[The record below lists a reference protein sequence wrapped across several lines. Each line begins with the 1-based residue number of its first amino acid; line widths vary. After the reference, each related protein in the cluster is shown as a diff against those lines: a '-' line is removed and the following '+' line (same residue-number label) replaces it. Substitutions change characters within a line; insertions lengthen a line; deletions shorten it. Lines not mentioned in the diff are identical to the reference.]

1 MDNDKILVLMFK
13 KNNGSNFRFGI
24 AFPADAIEGAK
35 VKALGQMIVE
45 NEIFEFKDGSKVAA
59 LEKAYILVTQKQDIA
74 LA

>member
-24 AFPADAIEGAK
+24 AYPADAIEGAK
-35 VKALGQMIVE
+35 VKALGQVIID
-45 NEIFEFKDGSKVAA
+45 NEIFEFKDGSKVAT
-59 LEKAYILVTQKQDIA
+59 LERAFILVTQKQNVA